1 MFGLLTQGEL
11 TPASKAFCPAEATK
25 VETIP
30 PMASVNMCRFC
41 WGGLTADPDLA
52 LPKGNGVRCQ
62 MFNDFAGILT
72 DDSIVCATVWITSP
86 VETKYILK
94 RIVTALGLSAK
105 NEVGAEA
112 GGGGGGAAAAD
123 DEPQRKKQRQGAAA
137 EK

>member
-1 MFGLLTQGEL
+1 MGDQFLNTG
-11 TPASKAFCPAEATK
+11 
-25 VETIP
+25 
-30 PMASVNMCRFC
+30 
-41 WGGLTADPDLA
+41 
-52 LPKGNGVRCQ
+52 
-62 MFNDFAGILT
+62 NDFSCRDA
-72 DDSIVCATVWITSP
+72 CATVWITSP

-105 NEVGAEA
+105 DEMGAEA